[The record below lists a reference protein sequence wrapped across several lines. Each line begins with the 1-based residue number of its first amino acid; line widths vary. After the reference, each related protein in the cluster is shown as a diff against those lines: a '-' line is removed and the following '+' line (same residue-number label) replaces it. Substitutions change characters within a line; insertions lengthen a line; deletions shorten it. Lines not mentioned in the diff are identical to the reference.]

1 MQDVTGLKRAITK
14 GDPVI
19 LSSGATAIVRR
30 SYPAGYGGD
39 VEILLDGAEE
49 SERVSGLTLVDDEP
63 PQVGPELG
71 DPTAAQEGEMG
82 ESRAP
87 SREMKNPL

>member
-1 MQDVTGLKRAITK
+1 MQDNTGLKRALKK

-19 LSSGATAIVRR
+19 LSTGATATVRR

-49 SERVSGLTLVDDEP
+49 SERVAGLTLVDEEL

-71 DPTAAQEGEMG
+71 DPAAAQQVEMG

-87 SREMKNPL
+87 SREMKNQT